1 MGVRRYQ
8 DLFAWQLAEA
18 LKEEIF
24 RLIERNRVKLI
35 SWKYRDQ
42 IVESS
47 AAVPKDIAE
56 GFVRYSPA
64 QFKTFLD
71 YALAS
76 LAESELWLKDGV
88 FRKYFS
94 PEEAQE
100 GLTLAKRC
108 WKATLGLKH
117 SQERELRRRRRQRR
131 RPGPRPPDPPT

>member
-18 LKEEIF
+18 LKKEIF
-24 RLIERNRVKLI
+24 RLVDRDRVKLA

-56 GFVRYSPA
+56 GFVRYSPS

-76 LAESELWLKDGV
+76 LAESEEWLKDGV

-94 PEEAQE
+94 HEDAQE
-100 GLTLAKRC
+100 GLLLAKRC
-108 WKATLGLKH
+108 WTATLGLKH
-117 SQERELRRRRRQRR
+117 SQDRELRRRRRRRR
-131 RPGPRPPDPPT
+131 RPGPADPRS